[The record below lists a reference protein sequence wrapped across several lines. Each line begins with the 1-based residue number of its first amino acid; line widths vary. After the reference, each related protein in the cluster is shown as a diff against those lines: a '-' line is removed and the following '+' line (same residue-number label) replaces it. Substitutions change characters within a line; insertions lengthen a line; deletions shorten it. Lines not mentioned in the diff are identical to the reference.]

1 MATEKRPIDAN
12 NARVVA
18 QRIYSDPVLIHAILN
33 TLDNTPTVDAAP
45 VVHGRWDM
53 ATDGDGVVCSVCG
66 TDFCILL
73 NETDGF
79 KYCPNCGAR
88 MDGGSDN
95 E

>member
-1 MATEKRPIDAN
+1 MANEKRLIDAN

-45 VVHGRWDM
+45 VVRGRWIWCEN
-53 ATDGDGVVCSVCG
+53 GGYHCSAC
-66 TDFCILL
+66 DRRF
-73 NETDGF
+73 GF
-79 KYCPNCGAR
+79 VFDNKYCPNCGAK